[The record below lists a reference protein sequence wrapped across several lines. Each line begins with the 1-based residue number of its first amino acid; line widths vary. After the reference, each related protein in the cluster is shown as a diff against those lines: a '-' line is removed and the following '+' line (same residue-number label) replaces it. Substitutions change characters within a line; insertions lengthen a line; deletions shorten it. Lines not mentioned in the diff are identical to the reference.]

1 MWIRGGGI
9 DKTDKVG
16 RIAWERDRRKVME
29 HERGNDI
36 TQRSARERVV
46 VDSSGGKR
54 EIVNGKKK
62 VVEKNLQ
69 PVCRLEIKIY
79 FPSCLQNVS
88 QGYFI

>member
-1 MWIRGGGI
+1 MG
-9 DKTDKVG
+9 K
-16 RIAWERDRRKVME
+16 RRKKGYGTLRETTILHKGVQ
-29 HERGNDI
+29 ER
-36 TQRSARERVV
+36 ELWWRVV
-46 VDSSGGKR
+46 GVKR

>member
-1 MWIRGGGI
+1 MERY
-9 DKTDKVG
+9 
-16 RIAWERDRRKVME
+16 ERD
-29 HERGNDI
+29 NDI

-54 EIVNGKKK
+54 EIVNIKK
-62 VVEKNLQ
+62 
-69 PVCRLEIKIY
+69 RLLKKIY